1 MLFDVSAHPVVA
13 SGAYMVK
20 IARVRVSQEQPVII
34 GALHGACGERKGVSK
49 HNYKVW
55 YGTVSD
61 GTQLSELWAVPGLL
75 SIWLLESVGPLCR
88 GS

>member
-34 GALHGACGERKGVSK
+34 GALHGACGEREGVSK
-49 HNYKVW
+49 HKVW

-61 GTQLSELWAVPGLL
+61 GTQLAVYMAT
-75 SIWLLESVGPLCR
+75 
-88 GS
+88 

>member
-34 GALHGACGERKGVSK
+34 IKSARLNLIPVAHVYS
-49 HNYKVW
+49 
-55 YGTVSD
+55 
-61 GTQLSELWAVPGLL
+61 
-75 SIWLLESVGPLCR
+75 
-88 GS
+88 